1 MKQPKFSISN
11 KTHTRNDLCK
21 RTEARKRLRAKYEAT
36 KKVCEPALC
45 EARGKSIT
53 HSPTM
58 TSIHICC
65 FCQKDAGRYGNNAHP
80 ICADKCCDDCNFRF
94 VFPVRLSGITNEDED
109 WEAMMAS
116 IRKTVIEEHMDET
129 VEESESE
136 SESEDDYSDDYSDD
150 VEPGVPAGEEINY
163 YSTVD
168 AVLDEL
174 IGEI

>member
-1 MKQPKFSISN
+1 
-11 KTHTRNDLCK
+11 
-21 RTEARKRLRAKYEAT
+21 
-36 KKVCEPALC
+36 
-45 EARGKSIT
+45 
-53 HSPTM
+53 M

-65 FCQKDAGRYGNNAHP
+65 FCQKSAGRFGNNAQP

-94 VFPVRLSGITNEDED
+94 VFPVRLSGITKESEN
-109 WEAMMAS
+109 WEYMLAT

-136 SESEDDYSDDYSDD
+136 SESEDDYSDD